1 MKSLKEMNAK
11 RIFTYILITIAA
23 IALYLVLVHLILMA
37 ANVSK
42 SAPSTVYGL
51 TSKRQF
57 ALAALG
63 MALLSVILGWWT
75 FRKSAAHTSILHGKS
90 WPVVAIVTGLIAVIG
105 GILNL
110 ATSNGGPGSGNG
122 VLGSAQALV
131 LGLTGIFLGGLA
143 IARFRRKSLTSS
155 KKDVQELESVVK

>member
-1 MKSLKEMNAK
+1 MNVK
-11 RIFTYILITIAA
+11 RTFTYILITIAA
-23 IALYLVLVHLILMA
+23 IALYFGLVHLILMV

-57 ALAALG
+57 ALLALG
-63 MALLSVILGWWT
+63 LALLSVILGWRT

-90 WPVVAIVTGLIAVIG
+90 WPVVAIVAGLMAVIG
-105 GILNL
+105 SVLNL

-131 LGLTGIFLGGLA
+131 LGLAGMFLGGLA
-143 IARFRRKSLTSS
+143 MVRFRRKNLSS
-155 KKDVQELESVVK
+155 

>member
-1 MKSLKEMNAK
+1 MKSLKEINVK
-11 RIFTYILITIAA
+11 RSFTYILITIAA
-23 IALYLVLVHLILMA
+23 IALYFGLVHLILMV

-57 ALAALG
+57 ALIAMAL
-63 MALLSVILGWWT
+63 ALLSVILGWRT
-75 FRKSAAHTSILHGKS
+75 FRKSAARTSILHGKS
-90 WPVVAIVTGLIAVIG
+90 WPVIAIVSGLVAVIG
-105 GILNL
+105 SILNL

-131 LGLTGIFLGGLA
+131 LGLTGMFLGGLA
-143 IARFRRKSLTSS
+143 IVRFRRKNLSS
-155 KKDVQELESVVK
+155 

>member
-1 MKSLKEMNAK
+1 MEPLKEINVK
-11 RIFTYILITIAA
+11 RTFIYIIVALAA
-23 IALYLVLVHLILMA
+23 IALYFGLVHLILMV

-57 ALAALG
+57 ALVALG
-63 MALLSVILGWWT
+63 LALLSVILGWRT
-75 FRKSAAHTSILHGKS
+75 FRKSGAHTSILHGKS

-105 GILNL
+105 SVLNL

-131 LGLTGIFLGGLA
+131 LGLTGMFLGGLA
-143 IARFRRKSLTSS
+143 MVRFRRKNLSS
-155 KKDVQELESVVK
+155 

>member
-1 MKSLKEMNAK
+1 MNVK
-11 RIFTYILITIAA
+11 RTFTYILITILA
-23 IALYLVLVHLILMA
+23 IALYFGLVHLILMV

-51 TSKRQF
+51 TLKRQF
-57 ALAALG
+57 ALVALG
-63 MALLSVILGWWT
+63 LALLSLISGWRT

-90 WPVVAIVTGLIAVIG
+90 WPVVAIVSGLIAVLG
-105 GILNL
+105 SVLNL

-131 LGLTGIFLGGLA
+131 LGLTGMFLGGLA
-143 IARFRRKSLTSS
+143 MVRFRRKNLSS
-155 KKDVQELESVVK
+155 

>member
-1 MKSLKEMNAK
+1 MKPLKEINVK
-11 RIFTYILITIAA
+11 RTFTYILVALAA
-23 IALYLVLVHLILMA
+23 VALYAGLVHLILMA

-42 SAPSTVYGL
+42 SAPSTVPGL

-57 ALAALG
+57 ALVTLG
-63 MALLSVILGWWT
+63 LALLSVILGWRS

-105 GILNL
+105 GLLNL
-110 ATSNGGPGSGNG
+110 ATANGGPGSGNG

-131 LGLTGIFLGGLA
+131 LGLTGMFLGGLA
-143 IARFRRKSLTSS
+143 MVRSRRKNNQS
-155 KKDVQELESVVK
+155 